1 MNEKIKKI
9 LVGIGLVAGAVLAF
23 LLGRGWN
30 NPFRKRVSDIKDS
43 VDSSR
48 RTTDTIRAGNQQV
61 AESAERAGQS
71 VGNAHESVK
80 RGIAVLEEAEKRNK
94 LEQR

>member
-9 LVGIGLVAGAVLAF
+9 FVGIGLVAGAVLAF

-30 NPFRKRVSDIKDS
+30 NPLRKRVSDTKDI
-43 VDSSR
+43 VDNSR
-48 RTTDTIRAGNQQV
+48 RTVDAIGAGNKQLE
-61 AESAERAGQS
+61 ESAERAGQS

-80 RGIAVLEEAEKRNK
+80 RGIAVLEEAEKRSR
-94 LEQR
+94 LE

>member
-1 MNEKIKKI
+1 MNGKIKKI

-23 LLGRGWN
+23 LLGRGWS
-30 NPFRKRVSDIKDS
+30 NPLRKRVSDVKDG

-48 RTTDTIRAGNQQV
+48 RAVDAIRAGNQQV

-71 VGNAHESVK
+71 VGDAHETVK
-80 RGIAVLEEAEKRNK
+80 RGIAVLEEAEKRNR

>member
-9 LVGIGLVAGAVLAF
+9 FVGIGLVAGAVLAF

-30 NPFRKRVSDIKDS
+30 NPLRKRVSDVKDS

-48 RTTDTIRAGNQQV
+48 RTVDELGAGNRQLE
-61 AESAERAGQS
+61 ESAERAGQS
-71 VGNAHESVK
+71 VADAHESVK
-80 RGIAVLEEAEKRNK
+80 RGIGILEEAEKRNK

>member
-1 MNEKIKKI
+1 MNEKIKKVF
-9 LVGIGLVAGAVLAF
+9 VGIGLVAGAVLAF
-23 LLGRGWN
+23 LLGRGWS

-48 RTTDTIRAGNQQV
+48 RTVDEIGAGNRQL

-80 RGIAVLEEAEKRNK
+80 RGIGILEEAEKRSR